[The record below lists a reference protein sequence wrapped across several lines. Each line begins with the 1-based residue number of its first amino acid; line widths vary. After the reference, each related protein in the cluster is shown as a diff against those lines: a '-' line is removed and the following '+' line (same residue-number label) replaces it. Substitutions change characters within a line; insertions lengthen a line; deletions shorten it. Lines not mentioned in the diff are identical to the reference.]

1 MKWVDLRLAIINMAK
16 REGIKKQEKEKS
28 KNYIFDIIKDIKVYK
43 KSDLLNANE
52 YEKAFDK
59 FMVMRF
65 LSMNDDI
72 CEIINYVNDIQD
84 ILSKKQLYKL
94 LIEIVPVTKSYDP
107 YIKSD
112 RADVEDAVKQV
123 AEYYQCSIKDASEY
137 VNIMGVERKRISSR
151 LSSEITG
158 AAKLYSSSLTSGS

>member
-1 MKWVDLRLAIINMAK
+1 MAK
-16 REGIKKQEKEKS
+16 REGIKKQEKEKA
-28 KNYIFDIIKDIKVYK
+28 KNYLFDILKDIKLYK
-43 KSDLLNANE
+43 KGNLLDSHE

-84 ILSKKQLYKL
+84 VLSKKQLYKL
-94 LIEIVPVTKSYDP
+94 LIDIVPITKTYDP

-112 RADVEDAVKQV
+112 KDEIEDGVKQV
-123 AEYYQCSIKDASEY
+123 AEYYECSIKDACEY
-137 VNIMGVERKRISSR
+137 VDVMGVDW
-151 LSSEITG
+151 L
-158 AAKLYSSSLTSGS
+158 ASLKSKFGTII